1 MVTFGS
7 MYPEMHPRL
16 ARTAMEIA
24 GMMNGCFVGA
34 NVVGC
39 LLRDNFDFHFWCKVL
54 AFLRGNI
61 KKHVSKFGLHP
72 LDLINEKKPAHLGR
86 MFIPSEDFV
95 VHHEYQRSSQE
106 DVPKIRM
113 QDVIYG
119 GVKAHGKFEALG
131 WRSRI
136 PPYHSYVTVC
146 EIRGLKTAGTKRKR
160 PMKNRV
166 TLY

>member
-1 MVTFGS
+1 
-7 MYPEMHPRL
+7 
-16 ARTAMEIA
+16 
-24 GMMNGCFVGA
+24 
-34 NVVGC
+34 
-39 LLRDNFDFHFWCKVL
+39 
-54 AFLRGNI
+54 
-61 KKHVSKFGLHP
+61 
-72 LDLINEKKPAHLGR
+72 

-136 PPYHSYVTVC
+136 PPYHSYVNVC
-146 EIRGLKTAGTKRKR
+146 EIRELKTMGTKRKR
-160 PMKNRV
+160 CMKNGV